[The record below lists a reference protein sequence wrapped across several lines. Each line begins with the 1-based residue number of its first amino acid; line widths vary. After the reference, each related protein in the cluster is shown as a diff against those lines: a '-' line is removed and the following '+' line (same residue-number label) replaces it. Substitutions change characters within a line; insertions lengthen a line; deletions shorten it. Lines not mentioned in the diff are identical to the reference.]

1 MDRRE
6 ALKVMGAS
14 LATIVMAGI
23 APKTYAAILKDRK
36 KDKKRLVFYFTAT
49 GNSLFVARQLSDSP
63 ISIPQELKKQRE
75 QSQTRLNSAESRVKK
90 TEGQLKKEKMV
101 YEADEIGIVCPDY
114 AGAIPK
120 IVQEFVAKATLK
132 APYIFTII
140 TYGNSPVNVAEW
152 WDEYCKGKSVVNNYV
167 QPILMVDNYLPVF
180 DMNEQMKIDKHVDES
195 LARILEDIGERKNQ
209 IAAAEMGMFN
219 KDILK
224 RMQDQHFSM
233 TVERL
238 LELKKDRCIECMT
251 CQKVCPHK
259 NFSLSDGGL
268 QFAGD
273 CEYCLACVHNCPQK
287 ALTLKSQWPGAPG
300 ERNPEARYRHPDI
313 SLNDIIRSNRQ

>member
-63 ISIPQELKKQRE
+63 ISIPQVLKKQE
-75 QSQTRLNSAESRVKK
+75 L
-90 TEGQLKKEKMV
+90 V

-180 DMNEQMKIDKHVDES
+180 DMNEQIKIDKHVDES
-195 LARILEDIGERKNQ
+195 LAKILEDIGEHKNQ
-209 IAAAEMGMFN
+209 IAAAEMGRFN

-233 TVERL
+233 TAERL

-313 SLNDIIRSNRQ
+313 SLGDIIRSNRQ

>member
-63 ISIPQELKKQRE
+63 ISIPQVLKKQE
-75 QSQTRLNSAESRVKK
+75 L
-90 TEGQLKKEKMV
+90 V

-180 DMNEQMKIDKHVDES
+180 DMNEQIKIDKHVDES
-195 LARILEDIGERKNQ
+195 LAKILEDIGEHKNQ
-209 IAAAEMGMFN
+209 IAAAEMGRFN

-233 TVERL
+233 TAERL

-268 QFAGD
+268 QFAGN

-313 SLNDIIRSNRQ
+313 SLGDIIRSNRQ

>member
-1 MDRRE
+1 MNRRE

-23 APKTYAAILKDRK
+23 APRTYAAILKDRK
-36 KDKKRLVFYFTAT
+36 KDRKRLVFYFTAT
-49 GNSLFVARQLSDSP
+49 GNSLFVAQQLSDNP
-63 ISIPQELKKQRE
+63 MSIPQELKKQE
-75 QSQTRLNSAESRVKK
+75 
-90 TEGQLKKEKMV
+90 MV

-132 APYIFTII
+132 APYIFTVI

-195 LARILEDIGERKNQ
+195 LARILEDIGEHKNQ
-209 IAAAEMGMFN
+209 IAPADMGMFN
-219 KDILK
+219 KDMLK

-233 TVERL
+233 TAERL
-238 LELKKDRCIECMT
+238 LELKKDRCVECMT
-251 CQKVCPHK
+251 CEKVCPHK
-259 NFSLSDGGL
+259 NFSLSDDGL
-268 QFAGD
+268 RFVGD
-273 CEYCLACVHNCPQK
+273 CEFCLACVQNCPQK

-300 ERNPEARYRHPDI
+300 ERNAEARYRHPDI